1 MLLLWGTY
9 MRAFTCGLAK
19 IPSSPPGRIY
29 RGKPLK
35 AAEALLTFFR
45 GRCVEFAAITSG
57 SRSLQVAAARAGTE
71 GTVLSIYAHECK
83 ALQDLSL
90 YPEEDEEVFAPGASF
105 VVSNEP
111 RETVTSI
118 GPVQLVIMQQVHGDA
133 YRS

>member
-1 MLLLWGTY
+1 

-19 IPSSPPGRIY
+19 IPSSPPGRVY
-29 RGKPLK
+29 RGKQLR
-35 AAEALLTFFR
+35 AAQAVQTFFR

-57 SRSLQVAAARAGTE
+57 SCSLQVAAARAGRH
-71 GTVLSIYAHECK
+71 GTVLSIYAHESK

-90 YPEEDEEVFAPGASF
+90 FPEEDEEVFAPGSSF

-111 RETVTSI
+111 REAVTSI